1 VQSLELRAARDNS
14 PTRMVSFAKPTQ
26 AFQPEQ
32 CYRYALIGYCSWC
45 LVSRLIFAVLLLLA
59 ASPSQAA
66 IKFYGEARLGASGV
80 RHSELDFY
88 PTFGSFS
95 VGAFVFENI
104 GIEGFVGTSIS
115 SHEADG
121 FDLDVTQ
128 SSGAAVRLQSPAQ
141 LGGLE
146 AYILLGYVNFNL
158 EQVSDFDERLVSS
171 SFNGV
176 RVGIGVHQRLKSVN
190 GLIFGVEYRNDFSD
204 SGITVDGLSLGLR
217 YEMP

>member
-1 VQSLELRAARDNS
+1 
-14 PTRMVSFAKPTQ
+14 
-26 AFQPEQ
+26 
-32 CYRYALIGYCSWC
+32 
-45 LVSRLIFAVLLLLA
+45 VSRLVFAVLLLLA
-59 ASPSQAA
+59 ASQSQAS
-66 IKFYGEARLGASGV
+66 ITLYGEARLGAGGV

-95 VGAFVFENI
+95 AGVFVFENI
-104 GIEGFVGTSIS
+104 GIEGFVGTSIA
-115 SHEADG
+115 SHETDG

-128 SSGAAVRLQSPAQ
+128 SSGAALRLQSPAQ

-146 AYILLGYVNFNL
+146 AYILLGYVNFSL
-158 EQVSDFDERLVSS
+158 EQEENGVVGSRVVKS

-190 GLIFGVEYRNDFSD
+190 GLIVGVEYRNDYAD